1 MDRERREAEA
11 LEANKAVEQEIVGD
25 GLAAN
30 AKGLEALAKLK
41 EDMPNED

>member
-11 LEANKAVEQEIVGD
+11 NNANAVEKNVSCD

-30 AKGLEALAKLK
+30 AKGIEALAKLREQT
-41 EDMPNED
+41 ED